1 MLLRFV
7 DAFGKNHRHIKK
19 LRTVA
24 TVGSTARAT
33 AVSSAFACSKGSRA
47 SK

>member
-1 MLLRFV
+1 MLLRFL
-7 DAFGKNHRHIKK
+7 DAFGKNYRHIKK
-19 LRTVA
+19 LSTIA